1 MSDFSPPPPPPPSA
15 PAVVVHTQPLQK
27 DGKGVSLSEQI
38 SSSSN
43 IIQSI
48 AATGWYD
55 SSDEKR
61 YQERQEF
68 VGLANLG
75 ATCYMNSLIQ
85 SLFMTPE
92 FRSAI
97 YKVKKNFPQ
106 NVSINKFTL
115 LFSPHTDRR

>member
-1 MSDFSPPPPPPPSA
+1 MDDYNYAPPPPPPP
-15 PAVVVHTQPLQK
+15 PVLIQDTQPLLK
-27 DGKGVSLSEQI
+27 EGKTVSLSDQI

-55 SSDEKR
+55 ALTDEKR
-61 YQERQEF
+61 YSERQVF
-68 VGLANLG
+68 VGLGNQG

-85 SLFMTPE
+85 CLFMTPE

-97 YKVKKNFPQ
+97 YKVKNFLG
-106 NVSINKFTL
+106 IF
-115 LFSPHTDRR
+115 